1 MREQP
6 VVLVPRVRQ
15 EQRWPAYIPLAVG
28 LGVRAQM
35 GVRLFL
41 RGNGSMGSLNLYS
54 VDEED
59 IHPDAE
65 NIADLF
71 AAHAALALMRTR
83 QAEHLNEALH
93 SRKVIAPA
101 AAAGPDRLARLPHQ
115 RRLLVPHPA
124 ELAVG
129 VPRGGIDGRAV
140 RPSAPARLT
149 REQAR
154 GRAARQHRHRG
165 LTGQDCCAAT
175 RVREAPTRRTRTRGR

>member
-93 SRKVIAPA
+93 SRKVIGQAIGIVMQRYELDEEA
-101 AAAGPDRLARLPHQ
+101 AFAYLLRASSHGNVKLREVAEQLVADTSQAYARPH
-115 RRLLVPHPA
+115 
-124 ELAVG
+124 
-129 VPRGGIDGRAV
+129 
-140 RPSAPARLT
+140 
-149 REQAR
+149 
-154 GRAARQHRHRG
+154 
-165 LTGQDCCAAT
+165 
-175 RVREAPTRRTRTRGR
+175 